1 MSSIS
6 SIRHLKIIPI
16 FKLQSEIFSYSIYI
30 YIYII
35 SPVYPKFSPT
45 ISAELCPHLDG
56 ARDISELQV
65 HGWGPGF
72 LASEV
77 QYGGH
82 FYQIT

>member
-30 YIYII
+30 
-35 SPVYPKFSPT
+35 SYPQCIPNFSPT